1 MSTFF
6 KELTSFS
13 DFALFSKD
21 DHYQPVPDDWWVI
34 ITDVKGST
42 QAVRE
47 GRYRDVNTLGA
58 ATIVAATRAALTRD
72 FPFVFGGDGAT
83 LLVPPEYAEEVKA
96 RLLGLKAL
104 ARENF
109 ALDLRVGAVLV
120 EELTRAGKT
129 LEVGRFALN
138 PVLAQATIRGAGLIW
153 AEHLI
158 KSEPERYEAQSDRV
172 GEPDLASLSCRWQP
186 IPSQR
191 GQVLA
196 LLVQARE
203 GREAAYEELLTAFA
217 EIFPAGLESLN
228 PAQATGRNAYHT
240 TVENLRGE
248 RRYHTSAF
256 SLSFIRR
263 ALFIIVGN
271 FIIRSS
277 LTAGVRSY
285 VADTAS
291 HSDFRK
297 FDETLRMV
305 IDCTEEE
312 IDRVHEVLDGLYRA
326 GKIAYGTH
334 VTSHALMTCFVE
346 SLQEGGHMHFLDAQD
361 GGYTAAAVQLKQQLK
376 EETS

>member
-1 MSTFF
+1 M
-6 KELTSFS
+6 
-13 DFALFSKD
+13 
-21 DHYQPVPDDWWVI
+21 
-34 ITDVKGST
+34 
-42 QAVRE
+42 
-47 GRYRDVNTLGA
+47 
-58 ATIVAATRAALTRD
+58 
-72 FPFVFGGDGAT
+72 
-83 LLVPPEYAEEVKA
+83 
-96 RLLGLKAL
+96 
-104 ARENF
+104 
-109 ALDLRVGAVLV
+109 
-120 EELTRAGKT
+120 
-129 LEVGRFALN
+129 
-138 PVLAQATIRGAGLIW
+138 
-153 AEHLI
+153 
-158 KSEPERYEAQSDRV
+158 
-172 GEPDLASLSCRWQP
+172 
-186 IPSQR
+186 
-191 GQVLA
+191 
-196 LLVQARE
+196 
-203 GREAAYEELLTAFA
+203 
-217 EIFPAGLESLN
+217 N

-271 FIIRSS
+271 FIIQSR

-305 IDCTEEE
+305 IDCTEDE

>member
-1 MSTFF
+1 MNTFF
-6 KELTSFS
+6 KDLTSFS

-21 DHYQPVPDDWWVI
+21 DHYRPVPEDWWVI
-34 ITDVKGST
+34 ITDVKGSK

-58 ATIVAATRAALTRD
+58 ATIVAATKAALTRD

-83 LLVPPEYAEEVKA
+83 LLVPPESVEPVKTQ
-96 RLLGLKAL
+96 LLGLKAL
-104 ARENF
+104 AQQNF
-109 ALDLRVGAVLV
+109 ALDLRVGAVQV
-120 EELTRAGKT
+120 EELVRAGKT

-138 PVLAQATIRGAGLIW
+138 PALAQATMRGPGLVW

-158 KSEPERYEAQSDRV
+158 KNEPGRYEMQSSLV
-172 GEPDLASLSCRWQP
+172 AAPNLEGLSCRWKP

-203 GREAAYEELLTAFA
+203 GQEAAYDQLLGAFA
-217 EIFPAGLESLN
+217 EIFPDGLESLN
-228 PAQATGRNAYHT
+228 PAQFTGNNYRTIA
-240 TVENLRGE
+240 ENIRSE

-256 SLSFIRR
+256 SLAFLKRV
-263 ALFIIVGN
+263 AVIVFGKAIVN
-271 FIIRSS
+271 MR
-277 LTAGVRSY
+277 LTSGVLAY
-285 VADTAS
+285 VADTPS

-312 IDRVHEVLDGLYRA
+312 IDRVHAVLEGLYRE

-346 SLQEGGHMHFLDAQD
+346 GLNAGEHIHFLDAQD

-376 EETS
+376 EAP

>member
-6 KELTSFS
+6 KNITSFS
-13 DFALFSKD
+13 DFTLFSKD
-21 DHYQPVPDDWWVI
+21 DHYQSVPDDWWVI

-83 LLVPPEYAEEVKA
+83 LLVPPEYADEVKA

-109 ALDLRVGAVLV
+109 ALDLRVGAVSV
-120 EELTRAGKT
+120 AELTRAGKP

-138 PVLAQATIRGAGLIW
+138 PKLAQATIRGTGLVW
-153 AEHLI
+153 AEDLI
-158 KSEPERYEAQSDRV
+158 KSHPERYEAQSDRIS
-172 GEPDLASLSCRWQP
+172 EPDLASLSCRWQP

-203 GREAAYEELLTAFA
+203 GQEAAYDQLLGAFA
-217 EIFPAGLESLN
+217 EIFPDGLEGLN
-228 PAQATGRNAYHT
+228 PARFTGENAYRT
-240 TVENLRGE
+240 MAENLRGE

-256 SLSFIRR
+256 SLSFLRR

-271 FIIRSS
+271 LIIRYG
-277 LTAGVRSY
+277 LTSGVRSY

-305 IDCTEEE
+305 IDCTEDE
-312 IDRVHEVLDGLYRA
+312 IRRVHEVLDGLYRE
-326 GKIAYGTH
+326 GKVAYGTH

-346 SLQEGGHMHFLDAQD
+346 SLQEGDHIHFLDAQD

-376 EETS
+376 EEA

>member
-1 MSTFF
+1 TFF

-21 DHYQPVPDDWWVI
+21 YHYQPVPDEWWVI

-72 FPFVFGGDGAT
+72 FPFPFVFGGDGAT

-109 ALDLRVGAVLV
+109 ALYLRVGAVLV
-120 EELTRAGKT
+120 EELTRAGKP

-186 IPSQR
+186 I
-191 GQVLA
+191 
-196 LLVQARE
+196 
-203 GREAAYEELLTAFA
+203 
-217 EIFPAGLESLN
+217 
-228 PAQATGRNAYHT
+228 
-240 TVENLRGE
+240 
-248 RRYHTSAF
+248 
-256 SLSFIRR
+256 
-263 ALFIIVGN
+263 
-271 FIIRSS
+271 
-277 LTAGVRSY
+277 
-285 VADTAS
+285 
-291 HSDFRK
+291 
-297 FDETLRMV
+297 
-305 IDCTEEE
+305 
-312 IDRVHEVLDGLYRA
+312 
-326 GKIAYGTH
+326 
-334 VTSHALMTCFVE
+334 
-346 SLQEGGHMHFLDAQD
+346 
-361 GGYTAAAVQLKQQLK
+361 
-376 EETS
+376 

>member
-13 DFALFSKD
+13 DFALFRKD

-120 EELTRAGKT
+120 EELTGAGKP

-203 GREAAYEELLTAFA
+203 GQEAAYDELLTAFA
-217 EIFPAGLESLN
+217 EIFPEGLESLN

-271 FIIRSS
+271 FIIQSR

-305 IDCTEEE
+305 IDCTEDE

>member
-13 DFALFSKD
+13 DFALFRKD

-120 EELTRAGKT
+120 EELTRAGKP

-203 GREAAYEELLTAFA
+203 GQEAAYDELLTAFA
-217 EIFPAGLESLN
+217 EIFPEGLESLN

-263 ALFIIVGN
+263 APIGRL
-271 FIIRSS
+271 
-277 LTAGVRSY
+277 Y
-285 VADTAS
+285 VTAS
-291 HSDFRK
+291 HRGIEFSTAHYPIPSYGRRLGAI
-297 FDETLRMV
+297 LR
-305 IDCTEEE
+305 
-312 IDRVHEVLDGLYRA
+312 
-326 GKIAYGTH
+326 
-334 VTSHALMTCFVE
+334 
-346 SLQEGGHMHFLDAQD
+346 GGHGVAQRGHD
-361 GGYTAAAVQLKQQLK
+361 CRNFANSTRRCAWLSTASD
-376 EETS
+376 EETK